1 MLNLSNPITL
11 SPTQIKKIQ
20 KFGTLRPEYWEKNE
34 TCLRKQIKKDT
45 YSLQDGKCVY
55 CGCTEEFIEVCDV
68 DHIAH
73 KAKYPEF
80 MFTPQNLALSCKVCN
95 SVFKGTVDTISKY
108 DPNYDKCEFNII
120 HPYFDDVS
128 RFFDTSEAIIVIKK
142 DNLNRNEL
150 KKAQYTFKIFRW
162 GEERMISKRAKNINQ
177 ERYNKNIIN
186 QVKEASSFLPN

>member
-20 KFGTLRPEYWEKNE
+20 KFGTLRPEHWEKNE

-80 MFTPQNLALSCKVCN
+80 MFTPKNLALSCKVCN
-95 SVFKGTVDTISKY
+95 SVFKGTVDTISRY
-108 DPNYDKCEFNII
+108 DPDYDKCKFNIV
-120 HPYFDDVS
+120 HPYLDDVLH
-128 RFFDTSEAIIVIKK
+128 FFDTSNALITIRKE
-142 DNLNRNEL
+142 NLNPSEL
-150 KKAQYTFKIFRW
+150 EKAQNTFSLFRW
-162 GEERMISKRAKNINQ
+162 GEERMINKRVKNLNQSKYDKKTINI
-177 ERYNKNIIN
+177 
-186 QVKEASSFLPN
+186 VKRASSFIP